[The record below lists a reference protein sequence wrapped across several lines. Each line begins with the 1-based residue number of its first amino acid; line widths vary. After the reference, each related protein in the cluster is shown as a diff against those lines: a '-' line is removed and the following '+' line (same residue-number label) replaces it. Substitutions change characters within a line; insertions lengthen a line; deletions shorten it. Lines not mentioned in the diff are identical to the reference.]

1 MISFVT
7 LGTIVMDLLNIVRSS
22 NISRS
27 ELISPRQIEMWVH
40 QYRALLIKQDLD
52 KGRMAN
58 PDYIQ
63 ELPALEL
70 EVVDKSKG
78 ADLATGQ
85 FLLRTKLKIPKTL
98 DLNYRSGFM
107 YIGTIDDREIQFV
120 PESRVRWQ
128 QYKKYTFEDNLAYL
142 KNGYI
147 WLIYPEP
154 IEFITVRGV
163 FEVPT
168 EVGNFT
174 NLHADFTYANW
185 DTPYPISENMIP
197 ALKAMILKQELGLD
211 VKSESDTK
219 NDAANRQEPNQV
231 AQQQEQQQQ

>member
-1 MISFVT
+1 MIRFVT
-7 LGTIVMDLLNIVRSS
+7 LNSIVMDLLNIVRSA

-40 QYRALLIKQDLD
+40 QYRSILIKQDLD

-70 EVVDKSKG
+70 EVVDETKG
-78 ADLATGQ
+78 ADLASGQ
-85 FLLRTKLKIPKTL
+85 YLLRTKLELPKTI

-107 YIGTIDDREIQFV
+107 FVGTIDGREIQFV
-120 PESRVRWQ
+120 PEGRVRWQ
-128 QYKKYTFEDNLAYL
+128 QYKKYTSGDNLAFLRSKRMYL
-142 KNGYI
+142 V
-147 WLIYPEP
+147 YPTP
-154 IEFITVRGV
+154 IKYLTIRGI

-174 NLHADFTYANW
+174 NTHADYTYADWNS
-185 DTPYPISENMIP
+185 PYPISQNMIP
-197 ALKAMILKQELGLD
+197 VLKSMILKQELGMT
-211 VKSESDTK
+211 VQAQSDTS
-219 NDAANRQEPNQV
+219 NDATNKQAPNS
-231 AQQQEQQQQ
+231 EQQQS

>member
-1 MISFVT
+1 MIQFLS
-7 LGTIVMDLLNIVRSS
+7 LGAITMDLLNIVRSS

-27 ELISPRQIEMWVH
+27 ELISPRQIEMWIH
-40 QYRALLIKQDLD
+40 AYRAILIKQDLD
-52 KGRMAN
+52 KNKMPN

-78 ADLATGQ
+78 SELGSGQ
-85 FLLRTKLKIPKTL
+85 YLLRTKLAIPKTI

-128 QYKKYTFEDNLAYL
+128 KFKKYTFNDNLAYL
-142 KNGYI
+142 KNGHIY
-147 WLIYPEP
+147 LVYPEP
-154 IEFITVRGV
+154 IEFITVRGI

-197 ALKAMILKQELGLD
+197 ALKDMILNRELD
-211 VKSESDTK
+211 ITIQAESDTS
-219 NDAANRQEPNQV
+219 NDAVNKQESN
-231 AQQQEQQQQ
+231 QEQK

>member
-1 MISFVT
+1 MIQFIT

-40 QYRALLIKQDLD
+40 QYRAILIKQDLD
-52 KGRMAN
+52 KGKMPN

-70 EVVDKSKG
+70 EVVDRSKG
-78 ADLATGQ
+78 ADLASGNY
-85 FLLRTKLKIPKTL
+85 LLRTKLVVPKTI
-98 DLNYRSGFM
+98 DLNFKSGFM
-107 YIGTIDDREIQFV
+107 YVGTIDDHEIQFI
-120 PESRVRWQ
+120 PESRARWQ
-128 QYKKYTFEDNLAYL
+128 QYKKYTYKDNVAYL

-147 WLIYPEP
+147 YLIYHSP
-154 IEFITVRGV
+154 IEFITVRGI

-174 NLHADFTYANW
+174 NAHADFTYANW
-185 DTPYPISENMIP
+185 NTPYPISEHMIP
-197 ALKAMILKQELGLD
+197 VLKSMILQKELGIM
-211 VKSESDTK
+211 VQSMSDTS
-219 NDAANRQEPNQV
+219 NDAINTQESNV
-231 AQQQEQQQQ
+231 EQQQ